1 MCAFCGGRCKR
12 LHPFSLQEGV
22 VKGFIPSP
30 FEGEGYDSMDG
41 GGRAK
46 QDARAEDEGD

>member
-1 MCAFCGGRCKR
+1 M